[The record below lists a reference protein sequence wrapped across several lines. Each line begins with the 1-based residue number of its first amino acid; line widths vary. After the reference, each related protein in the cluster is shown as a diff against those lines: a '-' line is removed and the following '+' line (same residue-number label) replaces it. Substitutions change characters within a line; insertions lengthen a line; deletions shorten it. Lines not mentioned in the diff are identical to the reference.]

1 MNGAELARTPGMGIA
16 ERWYIRLFGA
26 PINGLRIRIRRI
38 MPEITSAP
46 AAILDAG
53 CGRAVF
59 SYLLAK
65 KFPGAKVL
73 GVDTDTQ
80 QLRINEAV
88 ASSARLGNLR
98 FARQDVAALPYDR
111 EFDMVLSVDNIEHVE
126 DDQRALESLAKALK
140 PGGRLYLH
148 VPAYERRWFF
158 FTYRTN
164 FDVPGHFRPGY
175 TLAEIRAKI
184 EATGLQIVKAYYT
197 YGWLENVSNN
207 ISYWITRAEAKNKV
221 AYALLFPLLNCMAW
235 LGRNSRPRKGAG
247 VLVIAEK
254 KGR

>member
-1 MNGAELARTPGMGIA
+1 MNGAELAHTPGISLV

-38 MPEITSAP
+38 MPEITGSP
-46 AAILDAG
+46 TAILDAG

-59 SYLLAK
+59 SYLLAR

-73 GVDTDTQ
+73 GVDTDAE
-80 QLRINEAV
+80 QLRINETV
-88 ASSARLGNLR
+88 ARSAHIDNMR

-111 EFDMVLSVDNIEHVE
+111 EFDMVLSVDNIEHVKN
-126 DDQRALESLAKALK
+126 DQLALESLAQALK

-148 VPAYERRWFF
+148 VPALERRWFF
-158 FTYRTN
+158 FAFKTN

-184 EATGLQIVKAYYT
+184 QATGLQVVKAYYT
-197 YGWLENVSNN
+197 YGWLENISNN
-207 ISYWITRAEAKNKV
+207 ISYWITRAEAKNKIV
-221 AYALLFPLLNCMAW
+221 YALLFPLINFMAW
-235 LGRNSRPRKGAG
+235 LGRNSRPQKGAG

-254 KGR
+254 KGP